1 MQAFSTS
8 LSIDPKWHEDL
19 LEICNEVNLELKSL
33 YLWYHTKLNIEC
45 MSSGNVPDD
54 GIMGKVLGL
63 FLNHDGNEIKMRVAV
78 DYTALHDATL
88 FTIRPVARV
97 DEETGF
103 ELLGFSVF
111 PK

>member
-8 LSIDPKWHEDL
+8 LSIDPHWNDDL

-33 YLWYHTKLNIEC
+33 YLWYHTKMNIEC
-45 MSSGNVPDD
+45 MSSGKVPDD
-54 GIMGKVLGL
+54 GVMGKVLGV
-63 FLNHDGNEIKMRVAV
+63 FLNHDGIEIKMRLAV
-78 DYTALHDATL
+78 DYTAVHDASL
-88 FTIRPVARV
+88 FTIHPVARV
-97 DEETGF
+97 SESGF

>member
-8 LSIDPKWHEDL
+8 LSIDPRWYNEL

-45 MSSGNVPDD
+45 MSSGQLPDD
-54 GIMGKVLGL
+54 GVMGKVLGL
-63 FLNHDGNEIKMRVAV
+63 FVDLDGTEIKMRLAV
-78 DYTALHDATL
+78 DYTALHDADL
-88 FTIRPVARV
+88 FTVHPIARV
-97 DEETGF
+97 SESHGF

>member
-54 GIMGKVLGL
+54 GVMGKVLGL
-63 FLNHDGNEIKMRVAV
+63 FVDLDGTEIKMRLAV
-78 DYTALHDATL
+78 DYTALHDPDL
-88 FTIRPVARV
+88 FMIRPV
-97 DEETGF
+97 TGITKNGF
-103 ELLGFSVF
+103 TLLGFSVF